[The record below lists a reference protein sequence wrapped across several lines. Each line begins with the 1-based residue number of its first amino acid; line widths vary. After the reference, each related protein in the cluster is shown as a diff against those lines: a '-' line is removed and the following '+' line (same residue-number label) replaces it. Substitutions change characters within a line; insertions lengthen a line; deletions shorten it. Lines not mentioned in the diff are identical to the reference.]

1 MAEDIFENMLAKM
14 DITQRQQA
22 VLRASMELFATQG
35 FNQTSTR
42 QIAQK
47 AGVAEGTVYK
57 QFKTKQEI
65 LTAILTPVREFVI
78 PQVTTEFTQ
87 EILVRQYPGLGDLVH
102 EMILNRLQLVDNNR
116 NFARLMCGSFLE
128 QPRLRQEVAAAFTKQ
143 VAAPFL
149 KIFEFYQNRGQIRAD
164 LATQSIVQLMI
175 STLLGYTARMV
186 LLDQHFD
193 LQTAAD
199 KGTSLVMHGIA
210 NS

>member
-14 DITQRQQA
+14 DITQRQRE

-57 QFKTKQEI
+57 QFKTKQAI
-65 LTAILTPVREFVI
+65 LTAILTPIRELVI
-78 PQVTTEFTQ
+78 PQVAVDFAQNVLT
-87 EILVRQYPGLGDLVH
+87 RQYPELSDLVH
-102 EMILNRLQLVDNNR
+102 EIFLNRLELVDNNR
-116 NFARLMCGSFLE
+116 NFARLMYGSFLE
-128 QPRLRQEVAAAFTKQ
+128 QPRLRQEVVAAFTKQ

-149 KIFEFYQNRGQIRAD
+149 KIFEFYQKQGQIRAD

-175 STLLGYTARMV
+175 STLLGYTTRMV
-186 LLDQHFD
+186 LFGQHFD
-193 LQTAAD
+193 PHTAAD
-199 KGTSLVMHGIA
+199 EGTSLVMHGIA

>member
-14 DITQRQQA
+14 DITQRQRE
-22 VLRASMELFATQG
+22 VLRASMELFATKG
-35 FNQTSTR
+35 FNQTSTQ

-57 QFKTKQEI
+57 QFKTKQAI
-65 LTAILTPVREFVI
+65 LTAILTPVLELVI

-102 EMILNRLQLVDNNR
+102 EIILNRLELVDNNR
-116 NFARLMCGSFLE
+116 SFVRLMYGSFLE
-128 QPRLRQEVAAAFTKQ
+128 QPRLRQEVAAVFTKQ
-143 VAAPFL
+143 VVAPFL
-149 KIFEFYQNRGQIRAD
+149 KIFEFYQKQGQIRAD
-164 LATQSIVQLMI
+164 LAAVSIVQLII
-175 STLLGYTARMV
+175 STLLGYTTRMV

-199 KGTSLVMHGIA
+199 EGRSLVMHGIA

>member
-14 DITQRQQA
+14 DITQRQRA

-35 FNQTSTR
+35 FKQTSTR

-57 QFKTKQEI
+57 QFKTKQAI
-65 LTAILTPVREFVI
+65 LTAILTPIRELVI

-102 EMILNRLQLVDNNR
+102 EIILNRLQLVDNNR
-116 NFARLMCGSFLE
+116 SFVRLMYGSFLE
-128 QPRLRQEVAAAFTKQ
+128 QPCLRQEVVAAFTKQ

-149 KIFEFYQNRGQIRAD
+149 KIFEFYQKQGQIRAD
-164 LATQSIVQLMI
+164 LAAVSIVQLII
-175 STLLGYTARMV
+175 STLLGYTTRMV
-186 LLDQHFD
+186 LFGQHFD

-199 KGTSLVMHGIA
+199 EGTNLVMHGIA

>member
-14 DITQRQQA
+14 DITQRQRA

-57 QFKTKQEI
+57 QFKTKQAI
-65 LTAILTPVREFVI
+65 LTAILTPIRELVI
-78 PQVTTEFTQ
+78 PQVAVDFAQNVLT
-87 EILVRQYPGLGDLVH
+87 RQYPELSDLVH
-102 EMILNRLQLVDNNR
+102 EIFLNRLQLIDNNR
-116 NFARLMCGSFLE
+116 SFVRLMYGSFLE
-128 QPRLRQEVAAAFTKQ
+128 QPRLRQEVVAAFTKR
-143 VAAPFL
+143 VAALFL
-149 KIFEFYQNRGQIRAD
+149 KIFEFYQNQGQIRAD
-164 LATQSIVQLMI
+164 LAAQSIVQLII
-175 STLLGYTARMV
+175 STLLGYTTRMV
-186 LLDQHFD
+186 LFGQHFD

-199 KGTSLVMHGIA
+199 EGTSLVMHGIA

>member
-164 LATQSIVQLMI
+164 LSTQSIVQLMI

-199 KGTSLVMHGIA
+199 EGTSLVMHGIA

>member
-14 DITQRQQA
+14 DITQRQWA
-22 VLRASMELFATQG
+22 VLRASMELFATKG

-57 QFKTKQEI
+57 QFKTKQAI
-65 LTAILTPVREFVI
+65 LTAILTPVLELVI

-102 EMILNRLQLVDNNR
+102 EIILNRLELVDNNR
-116 NFARLMCGSFLE
+116 SFVRLMYGSFLE
-128 QPRLRQEVAAAFTKQ
+128 QPRLRQEVAAVFTKQ
-143 VAAPFL
+143 VVAPFL
-149 KIFEFYQNRGQIRAD
+149 KIFEFYQKQGQIRAD
-164 LATQSIVQLMI
+164 LAAVSIVQLII
-175 STLLGYTARMV
+175 STLLGYTTRMV

-199 KGTSLVMHGIA
+199 EGTILVMHGIA

>member
-199 KGTSLVMHGIA
+199 EGASLVLQGIA
-210 NS
+210 KN

>member
-186 LLDQHFD
+186 LLDQYFD

-199 KGTSLVMHGIA
+199 EGTSLVMHGIA

>member
-164 LATQSIVQLMI
+164 LATQSIVQLMKERVW
-175 STLLGYTARMV
+175 SCTA
-186 LLDQHFD
+186 
-193 LQTAAD
+193 
-199 KGTSLVMHGIA
+199 SPIP
-210 NS
+210 SCYCY

>member
-14 DITQRQQA
+14 DITQRQRE

-116 NFARLMCGSFLE
+116 SFARLMYGSFLE

-143 VAAPFL
+143 VAAPLL
-149 KIFEFYQNRGQIRAD
+149 KIFEFYQKQGQIRAD
-164 LATQSIVQLMI
+164 LAAQSIVQLMI
-175 STLLGYTARMV
+175 STLLGYTTRMV
-186 LLDQHFD
+186 LFGQHFD

-199 KGTSLVMHGIA
+199 EGTSLVMHGIA

>member
-186 LLDQHFD
+186 LLDQHFY

-199 KGTSLVMHGIA
+199 EGTSLVMHGIA